1 MDHFTFLCV
10 NLFSAVL
17 LVCWRHLKKSDKS
30 GIFATI
36 PSFYRSICLRVC
48 IFKLLFI
55 FHWDVIGQ
63 METVLLKHFF
73 FNLDYFSW
81 SRFWPGL
88 WRLFTCIEHMY
99 NICHHHIRFYS
110 DNLHRNFFP
119 PATCPLC
126 STAVIEWFC
135 SKSSFLPQASTAF
148 CQWWGDFIWTHKL
161 ARWLCHIQTALRNH
175 RLCSLLAGEEKNKNR
190 TFLDHFSKRYRWRNK

>member
-17 LVCWRHLKKSDKS
+17 LVCWWHLKKSDKS

-63 METVLLKHFF
+63 METVLLKKIF

-119 PATCPLC
+119 PLPVLYVLPLWLSGSAPSLHFCRRLAQLSVSGEATLYEP
-126 STAVIEWFC
+126 I
-135 SKSSFLPQASTAF
+135 
-148 CQWWGDFIWTHKL
+148 
-161 ARWLCHIQTALRNH
+161 N
-175 RLCSLLAGEEKNKNR
+175 
-190 TFLDHFSKRYRWRNK
+190 